1 MSAAARE
8 IEMALFEAASHLTDA
23 TVRARFLDQACRG
36 EPALRARLERL
47 LAAAPAATDFF
58 NLPPPPVAEAL
69 AAIRPAPAAVA
80 DAPPVD
86 PLAQSD
92 TRIGRYRLIH
102 RIGEGG
108 CGVVYLAEQE
118 EPLTRHVALKI
129 IRLGMDTE
137 RVVARFELER
147 QSLALLNHPHIAQVL
162 DAGATPSGRPYFVM
176 ELVDGAPI
184 TDYCDR
190 ERLPIRERL
199 RLFVQVCHAIQH
211 AHQKGV
217 LHRDIKPSNVLIA
230 AQPGSAPAPKVID
243 FGVAKAF
250 TGTPDPAATFV
261 DGEQFIGTPAYMS
274 PEQAAPGRQDVDTR
288 ADIYGLGA
296 LLHELLTGRPPF
308 DSKAL
313 LASGLDQ
320 LRRTLQE
327 VEPPRPSRLLRA
339 LPAAELARIAA
350 LHRCTPRELVQT
362 LRRDLDWIIIRTLEK
377 TPARRYATVNGL
389 ALDIDR
395 YLRDDPIDA
404 RPPSRTYRLRKFVRK
419 NRVAVAATFAVGLA
433 LVAGLGTSTVLYFR
447 ERTALLQQTELRR
460 QAETAERLTRA
471 AFLTREGNFNI
482 AADVLDTVPLPVRR
496 ASFDGVVA
504 YRAVG
509 DWLAAQRRWP
519 EAAARFAIALE
530 VGRLDSWE
538 PVTVDHQSFGV
549 ATLLAGQEEAYARFR
564 RESAARFTPATSSD
578 AAARALKT
586 CLLRP
591 LDPALRDQLL
601 PIGQRT
607 VFWVSSLNPR
617 LASGW
622 AAVTVSLWQYRI
634 GDFAEARRYAS
645 LSAAEARASEVGAR
659 AATWELVLALCDA
672 REGRIDAAR
681 ARLDRIRPVIVGN
694 LAGDL
699 SRGDSRNGYWYDWA
713 YASILL
719 TEAEQLV
726 APTPADK

>member
-1 MSAAARE
+1 MPDASRE
-8 IEMALFEAASHLTDA
+8 VEMALFEAASLLSENTL
-23 TVRARFLDQACRG
+23 RRRFLDQACQGR
-36 EPALRARLERL
+36 PDLRARLERL
-47 LAAAPAATDFF
+47 LAASAAAPDFF
-58 NLPPPPVAEAL
+58 DL
-69 AAIRPAPAAVA
+69 PAPSLDEVIAARHPVTA
-80 DAPPVD
+80 ASASVD

-92 TRIGRYRLIH
+92 THIGRYRLLH

-108 CGVVYLAEQE
+108 CGVVYLAEQQ

-184 TDYCDR
+184 TEYCDR

-211 AHQKGV
+211 AHQKGI

-250 TGTPDPAATFV
+250 TEGPAGSATFI

-274 PEQAAPGRQDVDTR
+274 PEQAAPGRFDVDTR
-288 ADIYGLGA
+288 TDIYGLGA
-296 LLHELLTGRPPF
+296 LLHELLAGRPPF
-308 DSKAL
+308 ESKTL
-313 LASGLDQ
+313 LSSGLDQ
-320 LRRTLQE
+320 LRRTLLE
-327 VEPPRPSRLLRA
+327 VEPPRPSRLLRS
-339 LPAAELARIAA
+339 LPAPELARLAG
-350 LHRCTPRELVQT
+350 LQCCTPRDLVQT

-377 TPARRYATVNGL
+377 DPARRYATVNGL

-404 RPPSRTYRLRKFVRK
+404 RPPSRAYRLRKFVRK
-419 NRVAVAATFAVGLA
+419 NRVAVAASVAVSLATF
-433 LVAGLGTSTVLYFR
+433 AGLGTSTVLYVR
-447 ERTALLQQTELRR
+447 EREALRQQTELRR
-460 QAETAERLTRA
+460 QAETSERLTRA
-471 AFLTREGNFNI
+471 AFLTREGNFTL
-482 AADVLDTVPLPVRR
+482 ASAVLDSVPLPIRR

-509 DWLAAQRRWP
+509 DWLASERRWA

-530 VGRLDSWE
+530 VGRLDSWG

-549 ATLLAGQEEAYARFR
+549 ATLLAGQEDAYARFR
-564 RESAARFTPATSSD
+564 RESAARFTPATSTD

-591 LDPALRDQLL
+591 LDARLREQLL

-607 VFWVSSLNPR
+607 VFWVNSLNPR

-622 AAVTVSLWQYRI
+622 AAVTVCLWQYRI
-634 GDFAEARRYAS
+634 GEYGEAARLAS
-645 LSAAEARASEVGAR
+645 LTALDERATPSGAR
-659 AATWELVLALCDA
+659 AATLDLVLALCDA
-672 REGRIDAAR
+672 RKGRADSARSRLERVRPILNAAFQ
-681 ARLDRIRPVIVGN
+681 
-694 LAGDL
+694 GDL
-699 SRGDSRNGYWYDWA
+699 TRGDSRSGYWYDWA
-713 YASILL
+713 YAAILL
-719 TEAEQLV
+719 TEADALV
-726 APTPADK
+726 QSPPPPANTP